1 MDSSIPQ
8 EVRERIL
15 LAVQMSHRTNLER
28 TRALDAKFRAL
39 YCFAAGA
46 INDVSEEV
54 RDYGKVVASLDLR
67 Q

>member
-1 MDSSIPQ
+1 M
-8 EVRERIL
+8 